1 MKRLT
6 LLVCMVLVVAFTGYA
21 QDKKSD
27 DVSSFQTSKAW
38 NKLDSATQNAWLDAM
53 KTGDTGRRMDC
64 FVRVRAPADRG
75 DESFLLDN
83 GFDVRM
89 FAGNVASGHMKA
101 GDVPG
106 VANLPFVDS
115 IKLSTKSK

>member
-6 LLVCMVLVVAFTGYA
+6 LLACMVLVVAFSGYA

-38 NKLDSATQNAWLDAM
+38 GKLDSATQNAWLDAM

-64 FVRVRAPADRG
+64 FVRVRAPADQG

-83 GFDVRM
+83 GFESGWVLSGETLILWEHEEEPPAPLVR
-89 FAGNVASGHMKA
+89 
-101 GDVPG
+101 P
-106 VANLPFVDS
+106 
-115 IKLSTKSK
+115 TE